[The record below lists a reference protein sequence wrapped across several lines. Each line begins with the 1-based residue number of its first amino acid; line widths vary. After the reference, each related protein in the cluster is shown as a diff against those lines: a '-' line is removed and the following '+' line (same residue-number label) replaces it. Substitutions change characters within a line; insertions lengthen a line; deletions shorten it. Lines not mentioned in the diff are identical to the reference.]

1 MQHVTSMLILHQLM
15 VFKCIFN
22 RHCFETCSIGDH
34 NIQFENK
41 SYWQYLIDEQRVGGN
56 KVTKSHSF
64 AYAKAQ
70 EKNHKTVVFEHYL
83 VTIKAGF

>member
-22 RHCFETCSIGDH
+22 RHCFETCSIDDH

-41 SYWQYLIDEQRVGGN
+41 SYWQYLIDEQTVGGN

-64 AYAKAQ
+64 AYEKSQ
-70 EKNHKTVVFEHYL
+70 EKITKQLYSN
-83 VTIKAGF
+83 TI